1 MTVVQRNIDAP
12 APAQPTYRNP
22 HAAHAVDASGMA
34 SAQNAISGDEF
45 LTALADLPGVVLYQR
60 VVTPDEQIYYSYI
73 SEGTRD
79 IFGVSAEEILSNP
92 EALFRTHGSDYS
104 AKFRE
109 RLLSAS
115 KSLTTWDV
123 EASLVTSDGHKKYT
137 HAIARPSRKAD
148 NSVVWTGIILDET
161 RTREAVVEGL
171 SQGLVLYDADD
182 KLILRNS
189 HYLKLYPSLAE
200 IAVPG
205 AHYCNVVRAEAT
217 NFENA
222 AHLQE
227 RIERHRDP
235 HNMFELRLADNQWI
249 LVNEHRTGDGGTVV
263 HYTDISKI
271 KQREGE
277 INYLAHHDSLTDL
290 ANRTTFLAKIKDASA
305 RYRRWGEKYTVFM
318 LDLDRFKNV
327 NDTLG
332 HPAGDSMLKE
342 TARRLRSML
351 RETDV
356 LARLGGDEFA
366 IIQSGE
372 PSQREGAIGLANKII
387 AAVSEPYDIAGNKV
401 QIGVSIG
408 IVLAPDHGTEPNEL
422 LKEADLALYRS
433 KSNGRNDYCFFD
445 VEMGTIANARQKL
458 EVELREAVARNELEL
473 HYQPLVDFK
482 TLKLSGMEAL
492 IRWRHPQRGLVPPV
506 QFIPLAEETGLINR
520 IGEWILE
527 RACTDAAA
535 WPMPIK
541 VSVNLSPVQ
550 LSNPNLLDVI
560 LCALVESGLPPARLE
575 LEITETALFKS
586 DLDCLAVMRRLKNLG
601 VSIALDDF
609 GTGYSSLAQLTMF
622 PFDKIKIDKSFTQNL
637 GLRPECAAIIAAVIT
652 LTQKL
657 GITTTA
663 EGIETLEQ
671 FRELTLAGVDTAQGY
686 LLDRPLPA
694 ADIDF
699 NRSYGDRLVQSAAPV
714 TTSECSAVP
723 RRVTSRSQSSL

>member
-1 MTVVQRNIDAP
+1 MTAVQRNMASDAP
-12 APAQPTYRNP
+12 APAQPTQRNP
-22 HAAHAVDASGMA
+22 DAAHDADADASGKA
-34 SAQNAISGDEF
+34 SAQDAFPVDEF
-45 LTALADLPGVVLYQR
+45 LTALASLPGVVLYQR
-60 VVTPDEQIYYSYI
+60 VVTPDERIYYSYI
-73 SEGTRD
+73 SEGAHD
-79 IFGVSAEEILSNP
+79 LFGVSAEEILSNP

-123 EASLVTSDGHKKYT
+123 EASLVTNDGNKKYT
-137 HAIARPSRKAD
+137 HAIARPDRKAD
-148 NSVVWTGIILDET
+148 GSVVWTGIILDET
-161 RTREAVVEGL
+161 RTREAVVESL
-171 SQGLVLYDADD
+171 AQGFILYDADD
-182 KLILRNS
+182 KLVLRNS

-200 IAVPG
+200 ITVPG
-205 AHYCNVVRAEAT
+205 ACYRDIVRAEAT
-217 NFENA
+217 YIENA
-222 AHLQE
+222 PDVQE
-227 RIERHRDP
+227 RIDRHRGQ
-235 HNMFELRLADNQWI
+235 HNVFELRLADKQWI
-249 LVNEHRTGDGGTVV
+249 LVNEHRTGDGGTVI
-263 HYTDISKI
+263 HYTDISEI

-277 INYLAHHDSLTDL
+277 IAYLAHHDSLTDL

-305 RYRRWGEKYTVFM
+305 RHRRWGEKFTVFM

-332 HPAGDSMLKE
+332 HPAGDIMLKE
-342 TARRLRSML
+342 TARRLRSIL

-366 IIQSGE
+366 VIQAGE
-372 PSQREGAIGLANKII
+372 PTQREGAIGLASRII
-387 AAVSEPYDIAGNKV
+387 AAVSEPYDIAENKV

-422 LKEADLALYRS
+422 LKKADLALYRS
-433 KSNGRNDYCFFD
+433 KSNGRNDYSFFD
-445 VEMGTIANARQKL
+445 PDMSTIADARQKL
-458 EVELREAVARNELEL
+458 ETELREALARNELEL
-473 HYQPLVDFK
+473 HYQPIVDFK
-482 TLKLSGMEAL
+482 TLELCGMEAL

-550 LSNPNLLDVI
+550 LNNPNLLDIV

-575 LEITETALFKS
+575 LEITETALFKN
-586 DLDCLAVMRRLKNLG
+586 DVDCLAVMRRLKNLG

-622 PFDKIKIDKSFTQNL
+622 PFDKIKIDKSFTQSL
-637 GLRPECAAIIAAVIT
+637 GVRPECAAIVAAVIT

-686 LLDRPLPA
+686 LLDRPIPL
-694 ADIDF
+694 ADLDF
-699 NRSYGDRLVQSAAPV
+699 NRIYGDRLVESAALV
-714 TTSECSAVP
+714 SIGE
-723 RRVTSRSQSSL
+723 SRAAPLQTA